1 MFLVFGDKH
10 RTEPHPGG
18 LCCVRNCPKCG
29 AHTTFREHVISKQ
42 FRLYFVSMFTH
53 DSHHVLACDACGTM
67 FVTDEMKA
75 RRAENDHHGTVL
87 GALQGLAKKTR
98 AVAEDAMNGM
108 NGGLGQAA
116 QQTGKAVRDA
126 VDAAQ
131 KRVGGLLE
139 RLRGKSDE

>member
-10 RTEPHPGG
+10 RTEPHPDG
-18 LCCVRNCPKCG
+18 LCCVRSCPKCG

-87 GALQGLAKKTR
+87 GALQDVARKTK
-98 AVAEDAMNGM
+98 AAAQGALDGD
-108 NGGLGQAA
+108 LGQAA
-116 QQTGKAVRDA
+116 QQTGKAVGDA

-139 RLRGKSDE
+139 RLRGKPDE